1 MQTDYACSQ
10 DDSIPTSLQV
20 PSQIQEPEFS
30 FDDNFDTAEYTIYD
44 EHIADTTGEPTK
56 QNRTVGLLRLDGR
69 GDFIFDQVCEGHDG
83 CQGHPDY
90 QCRDCFGTA
99 LYCKGCMLA
108 RHQESPLHR
117 LQHWVDGHFK
127 NTNLKA
133 LGLRI
138 QLAHRVGKCCCN
150 PVSTAFHNDFV
161 VLDVNGV
168 HSVAVDFCGCETAQP
183 VTTQLLRVRWF
194 PATSLNP
201 KSAATFQL
209 LHHFHI
215 LTFESKA
222 SAFECWQTLSRLS
235 DDSGINPPKDC
246 YEALLRMIKEWRNL
260 TLLKRFGCGHD
271 PKGISVTQP
280 GSCAVLCPACPQP
293 GKNLPHG
300 WEDATPEKQWLYGI
314 FIAIDANFRLAR
326 KNISSDKVD
335 PGLSN
340 GWSYFVE
347 EKGYKTFLN
356 KVGQQPQEKST
367 CASHDAVNLAE
378 TKNSCGLAATGAG
391 TVDCSRHNFKWPCAV
406 GDLQKGEK
414 YVNMDYL
421 FCSTMQYTKDLIVF
435 NVSYDIACQWS
446 KNIQERMLK
455 YPDHIRFNCAD
466 KSMTFLVPK
475 FHLPAHISACQITY
489 SHNLIRGMGRTDGK
503 APERG
508 WANINPVATSTC
520 EMGPGARH
528 DTLDDHF
535 GNFNWKKVTNM
546 GVSLLRKLK
555 VAMPERERHQHD
567 FHEFNG
573 TLIAERP
580 EEVSQWRI
588 AVEEWE
594 ADMSVTNP
602 FGETTATMTQA
613 SVRLSLS
620 QKEADDLK
628 HGVDHSLH
636 SEISPTVLISTGIAI
651 EEEQNRLK
659 RDISALGAHS
669 TDLQRSKIQDR
680 TNALKCKIEQWSQVQ
695 LLYMPS
701 ASRIRTT
708 RDSSAGAFE
717 EKAHNINLFL
727 PSELKEHT
735 PDAVCDEQLCRFEWE
750 LHQGQSFDALDD
762 LPNTRASAVIGN
774 IERNVLEAA
783 DRYCR
788 ARNALKNLHE
798 TLGEHDW
805 LEVFPILEQAHIRGM
820 SEGEAGQSEGN
831 RTLSWIWKARGFLL
845 LHDLHALRIEWC
857 KARARANRWTEE
869 VQLLL
874 EEMRRVREFLSWHAA
889 WWDEQADRRVNLLA
903 AEAEGIKGYARRQ
916 AALRRRIQ
924 HAFTKMWSGFVVS
937 ATTATA
943 TATETST
950 SPMLSPV

>member
-1 MQTDYACSQ
+1 MQTNYACSQ

-44 EHIADTTGEPTK
+44 EHIADTTEHE
-56 QNRTVGLLRLDGR
+56 NFLLELLWLDGR
-69 GDFIFDQVCEGHDG
+69 GDFIFDQVCKGHDR

-90 QCRDCFGTA
+90 RCRDCFGTA
-99 LYCKGCMLA
+99 LYCKGCMLV

-117 LQHWVDGHFK
+117 LQHWVDGHFE

-138 QLAHRVGKCCCN
+138 QLGHRVGKRCCN

-183 VTTQLLRVRWF
+183 VTTQLLHVQWF

-222 SAFECWQTLSRLS
+222 SAFECWQTLSWLS
-235 DDSGINPPKDC
+235 DNSGIDPPKDH
-246 YEALLRMIKEWRNL
+246 YEALLWMIKEWRNL
-260 TLLKRFGCGHD
+260 TLLKRFGHGHD
-271 PKGISVTQP
+271 PEGISATQC
-280 GSCAVLCPACPQP
+280 GSCTVLCPACPQP

-300 WEDATPEKQWLYGI
+300 WEDATPEKRWLYGI
-314 FIAIDANFRLAR
+314 FIAIDTNFRLAQ
-326 KNISSDKVD
+326 KNVSSDKVN

-356 KVGQQPQEKST
+356 EVGQQPQEKST
-367 CASHDAVNLAE
+367 CASHSAVNLAE
-378 TKNSCGLAATGAG
+378 TKNSHGLAATGAG
-391 TVDCSRHNFKWPCAV
+391 TVDCSRHNFKQPCAV

-421 FCSTMQYTKDLIVF
+421 FCSTMQYMKDLIVF
-435 NVSYDIACQWS
+435 NVLYDITCQWS

-455 YPDHIRFNCAD
+455 YPDHIRFNCTD
-466 KSMTFLVPK
+466 KSMTFLVLK
-475 FHLPAHISACQITY
+475 FHLPTHILACQITY
-489 SHNLIRGMGRTDGK
+489 SHNLIRGMGRTDSE

-508 WANINPVATSTC
+508 WANINPVATSTR
-520 EMGPGARH
+520 EMGLGAQC

-535 GNFNWKKVTNM
+535 GDFNWKKVTNM

-555 VAMPERERHQHD
+555 VAMPERERHQRD
-567 FHEFNG
+567 FREFND

-580 EEVSQWRI
+580 EEVSRWRI

-602 FGETTATMTQA
+602 FSATTATLFDLC
-613 SVRLSLS
+613 LSCS
-620 QKEADDLK
+620 YDAGIREADDLK
-628 HGVDHSLH
+628 HGVDNSLH

-659 RDISALGAHS
+659 QDISALGAHS
-669 TDLQRSKIQDR
+669 TDLQRSKIQDW
-680 TNALKCKIEQWSQVQ
+680 TNALKCKVEQWSQVQ

-701 ASRIRTT
+701 ASHIRTT
-708 RDSSAGAFE
+708 RDSSVGAFE

-727 PSELKEHT
+727 PSKLKEHT
-735 PDAVCDEQLCRFEWE
+735 PDTVCDKRLW
-750 LHQGQSFDALDD
+750 QSFDALDD
-762 LPNTRASAVIGN
+762 LRHHLLLCTHLYKFKHINIHGQRANSHASAVIGN
-774 IERNVLEAA
+774 VERNVLEAA

-788 ARNALKNLHE
+788 ARNTLKNLHE

-805 LEVFPILEQAHIRGM
+805 LEVFLILEQAHVCGM

-831 RTLSWIWKARGFLL
+831 RTLSWIWKAQGFSLH
-845 LHDLHALRIEWC
+845 HDLHALRIEWC
-857 KARARANRWTEE
+857 KARARANCWMEE

-874 EEMRRVREFLSWHAA
+874 EEMRCVREFLSWHAA
-889 WWDEQADRRVNLLA
+889 WWDEQADQRVNLPV

-924 HAFTKMWSGFVVS
+924 HAFMKMWSGHGY
-937 ATTATA
+937 A
-943 TATETST
+943 
-950 SPMLSPV
+950 SPSHE